1 MILVATALLVVAV
14 VGGGSL
20 YAMRQALLN
29 ERQAQIVNML
39 TMAEHSLN
47 YYYGLEQNGTLT
59 RAQAQEAAKTALGQM
74 VNEGKSYFW
83 IRNPNG
89 MTVSHPNRMNMGKI
103 VEGETMEGKPA
114 GPTYAAGMATEHFFL
129 TKMKANLPDGTL
141 SPKLNGVFAFNQWNW
156 WIGTGFFLDDIN
168 RTFQAAALKSLWMA
182 LAGFAI
188 LSTLGWQVIRSVTG
202 ALGGEPAYAAEV
214 TGKIAG
220 NDLSVPVILK
230 ASDNGSLLHAIA
242 SMQDQLSG
250 TVQHIRASAQSI
262 ATASAEIAAG
272 NLDLSS
278 RTEEQASSLE
288 ETAATMEELTATVKQ
303 NAGNATQATRL
314 ADDASQLARKGG
326 AVVAQVVDTMGA
338 ISQSSQKVAD
348 IISVIDGIAFQTN
361 ILALNAAV
369 EAARAGEQ
377 GRGFAVVASEV
388 RNLAQRSATAAKE
401 IKALIE
407 DSVSQ
412 VRSGSTL
419 VDQAGATMNDIV
431 TGVQNV
437 AGIMNEIMAA
447 SQEQTLGIEQIN
459 QAVTQMDAV
468 TQQNAALV
476 EEAAAA
482 ADSLQR
488 QAAELS
494 AAVSTFRLP
503 GDLQI
508 SGAALDY
515 PRAGK
520 PVARIALGR
529 G

>member
-1 MILVATALLVVAV
+1 
-14 VGGGSL
+14 
-20 YAMRQALLN
+20 
-29 ERQAQIVNML
+29 ML
-39 TMAEHSLN
+39 KV
-47 YYYGLEQNGTLT
+47 Q
-59 RAQAQEAAKTALGQM
+59 
-74 VNEGKSYFW
+74 
-83 IRNPNG
+83 
-89 MTVSHPNRMNMGKI
+89 HPKQ
-103 VEGETMEGKPA
+103 
-114 GPTYAAGMATEHFFL
+114 GMA
-129 TKMKANLPDGTL
+129 
-141 SPKLNGVFAFNQWNW
+141 PKLMGAFAFQPWDW
-156 WIGTGFFLDDIN
+156 WVGTGFFLDDIDT
-168 RTFQAAALKSLWMA
+168 TFQAAAFKSLWMF
-182 LAGFAI
+182 LAGFAV
-188 LSTLGWQVIRSVTG
+188 LSALGWQVIRAVTG

-214 TGKIAG
+214 THKIAA
-220 NDLSVPVILK
+220 NDLSEAVVLK
-230 ASDNGSLLHAIA
+230 AKDEGSLLHAIA

-412 VRSGSTL
+412 VRNGSTL
-419 VDQAGATMNDIV
+419 VDQAGATMSDIV
-431 TGVQNV
+431 KGVQNV

-494 AAVSTFRLP
+494 AAVSTFKLA
-503 GDLQI
+503 GDVQA

-515 PRAGK
+515 ARAGK
-520 PVARIALGR
+520 SAPRIALSR